1 MNNERIREF
10 CLALPHVTETVSWGH
25 HLVYWAGDRDIGGKM
40 FCSTDLDGS
49 GVGVLAFHCGAE
61 RFHELL
67 EIEGIRPTP
76 YSAKYF
82 WVTLERWDVL
92 RPRQIEEE
100 LRRAYALIFEKLPP
114 RTRKMLAMPERG
126 RAKLIKER
134 KKMLAARDKA

>member
-1 MNNERIREF
+1 
-10 CLALPHVTETVSWGH
+10 
-25 HLVYWAGDRDIGGKM
+25 
-40 FCSTDLDGS
+40 
-49 GVGVLAFHCGAE
+49 
-61 RFHELL
+61 
-67 EIEGIRPTP
+67 
-76 YSAKYF
+76 
-82 WVTLERWDVL
+82 VL